1 MHLTEAARKLVMT
14 TPLNSACIST
24 TARNWLIFLVVPGLL
39 WQIFIQC
46 FPFTSKN
53 LSIEHFCPNDNIT
66 LQIIHQYVSLNN
78 FTQD

>member
-39 WQIFIQC
+39 WQIFI
-46 FPFTSKN
+46 
-53 LSIEHFCPNDNIT
+53 
-66 LQIIHQYVSLNN
+66 
-78 FTQD
+78 